1 MTNPSGELR
10 PVSLPW
16 YADDPMPANMAIGNI
31 RENLMAW
38 LTIGGGIHA
47 ETLLSVT
54 GALAGYAG
62 QMAIWQNYIIPKR
75 PLPPN
80 GFMPVV
86 TKSGETFYFGDLLN
100 GFLMP
105 QSGNDFPI
113 WMFVAGAAVSSGVD
127 AKNLPNP
134 NLMFQHAASTLGSPE
149 YDILN
154 LPQAHQPHMPPRQS
168 LEVFWLSICKLM
180 TMGFSPTNKPLP
192 APKPEHWP
200 IILGLV
206 AQQFIVKTKDVLD
219 PSLAV
224 QLVMQSAIIASKYDA
239 RTLKFRQ
246 PH

>member
-1 MTNPSGELR
+1 MSNPSGEVR
-10 PVSLPW
+10 SVSLPW
-16 YADDPMPANMAIGNI
+16 YSDNPVPANMAIGNI

-38 LTIGGGIHA
+38 LTIGRGIHA

-54 GALAGYAG
+54 GSLAGYAG

-80 GFMPVV
+80 GFMPVE
-86 TKSGETFYFGDLLN
+86 TTSGETFYFGDLLN
-100 GFLMP
+100 GFLVP

-113 WMFVAGAAVSSGVD
+113 WMFVAGAAVTNGV
-127 AKNLPNP
+127 AVQNLPDTG
-134 NLMFQHAASTLGSPE
+134 LMFKHAASSLGSPE

-154 LPQAHQPHMPPRQS
+154 VPKAHLPHMPPRQS

-180 TMGFSPTNKPLP
+180 TMGFSPHNEPLP

-206 AQQFIVKTKDVLD
+206 AQQYIVQTKEVLD
-219 PSLAV
+219 PALAV
-224 QLVMQSAIIASKYDA
+224 QIVMQSAIIASKYDGKS
-239 RTLKFRQ
+239 LKFRP